1 MNTTEKKFDVIIIG
15 AGIAGLY
22 MLHKIQA
29 YTDMSVQVLESAS
42 DIGGT
47 WFWNR
52 YPGARCDVESMQYSF
67 AFSQELQQ
75 EWEWS
80 EQYATQ
86 PEILKYI
93 NHVADKYNLRN
104 KIAFNTK
111 VSSIIYNEKTGLW
124 KIETRNDNHLFAK
137 FCIMATGCLSSP
149 YTPSFKGIDTFQ
161 GPIYHTGE
169 WPKEPVTFSNKVV
182 GIIGTGSSAIQSI
195 PIIAQKAKHL
205 FVFQRTPHYT
215 VPARNRKLNYKVL
228 LDKNS
233 FRDPRGFGFDKDLS
247 VEEIKAGYDKLR
259 AKAISMFSAM
269 AFPLN
274 SKSALE
280 VSSKER
286 EEEYE
291 KRWELGGVPFI
302 GSFNDLNISRKAN
315 ETAAKFVRNKINSI
329 VKNPL
334 TAKTL
339 TPSYAIGCKRLAVDS
354 GYYETFNRKNVT
366 LVDISKTPI
375 SEITPSK
382 ILIGKNSFELES
394 LILATGFD
402 AMTGALLNI
411 NIVGKEGLTL
421 QEKWE
426 NGPKSYLGLAIEGFP
441 NLFTITGPGS
451 PSVFTNM
458 IISIEQHVD
467 WIYECL
473 KYMKKNKISEIEA
486 SSMAENDWAEY
497 NGSVAKDHIRSSC
510 NSWYMG
516 SNIEGKP
523 NIFMPFIGGFPEYI
537 KICNQIASDDYDG
550 FRLK

>member
-67 AFSQELQQ
+67 AFSKELQQ

-161 GPIYHTGE
+161 GPIYHTAK
-169 WPKEPVTFSNKVV
+169 WPKDPVTFSNKVV

-233 FRDPRGFGFDKDLS
+233 FRDPRGFGFDKDIS